1 MKRVILDAPGLNWVK
16 RVIFTPG
23 AVIRVLTQ
31 DDIARVADIV
41 VLKKSGAPD
50 EEDLV
55 LEVTPAPVASESATD
70 TAPATDGENDAP
82 ATDGEDT
89 APRRRRNPFM

>member
-1 MKRVILDAPGLNWVK
+1 MKRVILDAPGFNWIK
-16 RVIFTPG
+16 RVIFAQG
-23 AVIRVLTQ
+23 ATIRVLSA
-31 DDIARVADIV
+31 DDIVRVKDIV

-50 EEDLV
+50 EEDLI
-55 LEVTPAPVASESATD
+55 LEVTHPVASESATD